1 MPVRSAGWELLRS
14 SWTDLQFAWQIS
26 VELWDIFIEIFE
38 HSGKFRCKHFINM
51 SQIISTAETV
61 WRIPQ
66 ICGSNRHISKLSF
79 FCPDNVSLCSGFLK
93 MRTRVKEKIRRERSR
108 GGHRSFHPT
117 PRQLPYRPLVPS
129 LQPSLVGR
137 RFICLAVTCLR
148 RLVQG
153 VPFFTVFMT
162 LSLKMSMTS
171 ENWSKNSWH
180 VADKADHLQ
189 KEHHLFAYNWWL
201 GTQKSS
207 YSMAN

>member
-26 VELWDIFIEIFE
+26 VELWDIFKEIFE
-38 HSGKFRCKHFINM
+38 HSGKCPYKHFINM

-93 MRTRVKEKIRRERSR
+93 MRTRVKEKIQRERSR

-137 RFICLAVTCLR
+137 PDLPGSDVSAQIGSGCPIFLQFLWLCLWKCQWHQRTGPKIAGMSLIRPTTC
-148 RLVQG
+148 
-153 VPFFTVFMT
+153 
-162 LSLKMSMTS
+162 K
-171 ENWSKNSWH
+171 
-180 VADKADHLQ
+180 
-189 KEHHLFAYNWWL
+189 
-201 GTQKSS
+201 KSII
-207 YSMAN
+207 YLLTTDG